1 MSRPVPGQH
10 DHMAGNGDAVFLL
23 RGGGRDGEVT
33 TVTHGLTRLIAV
45 SNAPGLVDIYE
56 LTDETAEHPEADG
69 PVGVFEFTGQETTEG
84 LAPELQ
90 HMQGNNPVP
99 GDS

>member
-1 MSRPVPGQH
+1 MSGQH
-10 DHMAGNGDAVFLL
+10 DHMVGEGDPVFLL

-33 TVTHGLTRLIAV
+33 TVTEGLTRLYAV
-45 SNAPGLVDIYE
+45 SDAPGLVDVYE
-56 LTDETAEHPEADG
+56 LIDETAEHPEADG
-69 PVGVFEFTGQETTEG
+69 PVGVFEFTGQDTAEG

-90 HMQGNNPVP
+90 HMQGSNPVP